1 MKNKTEPFKKS
12 SEKSGK
18 NSNKSL
24 FYDYN
29 LLRLSSSNP
38 FSKNVTELVNYNK
51 DIPGISTFYFPDIPL
66 KPIYHIVKNDF
77 KLIIVYLFFLLQCV
91 VALAEEVGGT
101 ADDTQEEALTTSEEP
116 SDVMSMITKKLTTWC
131 KQYIDQGSSICNSEQ
146 YITPI
151 FWFLVSTLF
160 SIISGIFYRVCF
172 CIRRSRRRRKRQK
185 KIDEM
190 EEEEEYQRELLEH
203 QMHNMRM
210 QQMLQMGQSLPF
222 MGMMQGIPTQGKGKK
237 NKKSKKKKENSMNN
251 ALQLGYQVVA
261 Q

>member
-1 MKNKTEPFKKS
+1 MKNKTEPSKKS

-18 NSNKSL
+18 NLNKSL

-29 LLRLSSSNP
+29 LLKLSSSNV
-38 FSKNVTELVNYNK
+38 FSKNVTVLVKYNK
-51 DIPGISTFYFPDIPL
+51 DIPGISTFYFPNIPL
-66 KPIYHIVKNDF
+66 KPICHIVKNGF
-77 KLIIVYLFFLLQCV
+77 KLIIVHLLFLLQYMV
-91 VALAEEVGGT
+91 VLAEEENEAAGES
-101 ADDTQEEALTTSEEP
+101 QEKGLAPSEEP
-116 SDVMSMITKKLTTWC
+116 SDVMSMLTKKLTTWC
-131 KQYIDQGSSICNSEQ
+131 EGYMGKDSSICKDSKQ

-151 FWFLVSTLF
+151 FLFLVSTVF
-160 SIISGIFYRVCF
+160 SIVSGIFYRFCF

-222 MGMMQGIPTQGKGKK
+222 MGTLQGIPTQSKGKK

-261 Q
+261 

>member
-1 MKNKTEPFKKS
+1 MKNKIEPFKKS
-12 SEKSGK
+12 SEKCGK

-38 FSKNVTELVNYNK
+38 FSKNVTELVKYNK

-66 KPIYHIVKNDF
+66 KPIFHIVKNVF
-77 KLIIVYLFFLLQCV
+77 KLITVYLLFLLQYV
-91 VALAEEVGGT
+91 VVLAEDEVAERENT
-101 ADDTQEEALTTSEEP
+101 DEALTKNEDP
-116 SDVMSMITKKLTTWC
+116 SDVMSMITEKLTKWC
-131 KQYIDQGSSICNSEQ
+131 EYITLDSGICNNKQ

-151 FWFLVSTLF
+151 FFFLVSTLF
-160 SIISGIFYRVCF
+160 SIISGIFYRFCF

-222 MGMMQGIPTQGKGKK
+222 MCTLQGIPTQSKGKK

-261 Q
+261 

>member
-1 MKNKTEPFKKS
+1 MKNKAEPFKKYS
-12 SEKSGK
+12 KKSGK

-38 FSKNVTELVNYNK
+38 FSKNVTKLVKYNK
-51 DIPGISTFYFPDIPL
+51 DISGLSTFYFPNIPL
-66 KPIYHIVKNDF
+66 KPICHIVKNGF
-77 KLIIVYLFFLLQCV
+77 KLIIVHLLFLLQYMV
-91 VALAEEVGGT
+91 VLAEEENEAAGES
-101 ADDTQEEALTTSEEP
+101 QEKGLAPSEEP
-116 SDVMSMITKKLTTWC
+116 SDVMSMLTKKLTTWC
-131 KQYIDQGSSICNSEQ
+131 VEYIGLDSSTCSNGQ
-146 YITPI
+146 FITPI
-151 FWFLVSTLF
+151 FFFLVSTLF
-160 SIISGIFYRVCF
+160 SIISGIFYRFCF

-222 MGMMQGIPTQGKGKK
+222 MGTLQGIPTQSKGKK

>member
-1 MKNKTEPFKKS
+1 MKNKTAPFKKS
-12 SEKSGK
+12 SKKSGK

-38 FSKNVTELVNYNK
+38 FSKNVTELVKYNK
-51 DIPGISTFYFPDIPL
+51 DIPGISKFYFPNIPL
-66 KPIYHIVKNDF
+66 KPIYHIVKNVY
-77 KLIIVYLFFLLQCV
+77 KIITVYLLFLLQCV
-91 VALAEEVGGT
+91 VALAEE
-101 ADDTQEEALTTSEEP
+101 ENNEAGENEKGSLTTSEGP
-116 SDVMSMITKKLTTWC
+116 SDIMSQLTQKLTTWC
-131 KQYIDQGSSICNSEQ
+131 NNFIDRDYNICDNKQLIIS
-146 YITPI
+146 I

-160 SIISGIFYRVCF
+160 SIISGIFYRFCF

-210 QQMLQMGQSLPF
+210 QQMLQMGQNLPF
-222 MGMMQGIPTQGKGKK
+222 MGMLQGIPTQGKGKK
-237 NKKSKKKKENSMNN
+237 NKKSKKKKENSMKN

-261 Q
+261 